1 VTTASEISP
10 AGDGQVTSHVLLLGA
25 AGNSGRLIAAELA
38 ARRLSVRLA
47 GRRRGPLEDLSRALA
62 ADGATTDVCTVD
74 IGDAAS
80 LAGRRRGPLEDL
92 SRALAADGAT
102 TDVCTVDIGDA
113 ASLAA
118 AIAGVG
124 VVLSTIGPFARLA
137 GPVIEAC
144 LAATVPYVDIANEW
158 PAVRGLLDRDEQARA
173 HAVALV
179 TGAGFG
185 PAATETLV
193 LRLVEQLGVVPD
205 LVRVA
210 AAAGVSRQS
219 DGVRQTI
226 QESLSQGVTITYR
239 DDQVVQEALGSG
251 AAILTFGGE
260 QRQMLPAPVGD
271 LETARRASGAANV
284 VAYIASPAADR
295 SGTDSY
301 TWAEV
306 SGPGGRTLTA
316 ELHTGEGVRAT
327 AAIAAETTQ
336 RVLAGVKRGAWTAGQ
351 LFGAALVTD
360 ATGAQVTVDGQPAQA
375 PAGDG

>member
-1 VTTASEISP
+1 VTTASEISL
-10 AGDGQVTSHVLLLGA
+10 AGDGQLTRDVLLLGA

-47 GRRRGPLEDLSRALA
+47 GRRRGPLEDLARALA
-62 ADGATTDVCTVD
+62 AEGATTDVRTVD
-74 IGDAAS
+74 VGDAAS
-80 LAGRRRGPLEDL
+80 LAE
-92 SRALAADGAT
+92 
-102 TDVCTVDIGDA
+102 
-113 ASLAA
+113 
-118 AIAGVG
+118 AIAGAG
-124 VVLSTIGPFARLA
+124 VVLSTIGPFARQA
-137 GPVIEAC
+137 GPVIDAC
-144 LAATVPYVDIANEW
+144 LAARLPYVDIANEW
-158 PAVRGLLDRDEQARA
+158 PAVRGLLDRDEQART

-193 LRLVEQLGVVPD
+193 LRLVEQMGVVPD

-210 AAAGVSRQS
+210 AAAGVTRQS

-226 QESLSQGVTITYR
+226 QESLSQGVAITYR
-239 DDQVVQEALGSG
+239 DDRVVQEALGSG
-251 AAILTFGGE
+251 ATIVAFGGA
-260 QRQMLPAPVGD
+260 QRQMLPGPVGD
-271 LETARRASGAANV
+271 LETARLASGAANV
-284 VAYIASPAADR
+284 VAYIARPAAH
-295 SGTDSY
+295 SSATDSY

-336 RVLAGVKRGAWTAGQ
+336 RVLAGVKPGAWTAGQ

-360 ATGAQVTVDGQPAQA
+360 ATGAQVTVNRQSA
-375 PAGDG
+375 

>member
-1 VTTASEISP
+1 MTPKEKCAVTTTSEISL
-10 AGDGQVTSHVLLLGA
+10 AGDGQLTSDVLLLGA
-25 AGNSGRLIAAELA
+25 AGNSGRAIAAELA
-38 ARRLSVRLA
+38 ARGLSVRLA
-47 GRRRGPLEDLSRALA
+47 GRRRGPLEDLARALA
-62 ADGATTDVCTVD
+62 ADGATADVRTVD
-74 IGDAAS
+74 AGDAAS
-80 LAGRRRGPLEDL
+80 LAG
-92 SRALAADGAT
+92 
-102 TDVCTVDIGDA
+102 
-113 ASLAA
+113 

-124 VVLSTIGPFARLA
+124 VVLSTVGPFVRQA
-137 GPVIEAC
+137 GPVIDAC

-173 HAVALV
+173 HAVTLV

-193 LRLVEQLGVVPD
+193 LRLAGRLGVVPN

-210 AAAGVSRQS
+210 AAAGVASHS

-226 QESLSQGVTITYR
+226 QESLSQGVTVTYR

-251 AAILTFGGE
+251 ATIVTFGGE
-260 QRQMLPAPVGD
+260 ERPMLPGPVGD
-271 LETARRASGAANV
+271 LETARLASGAANV
-284 VAYIASPAADR
+284 VAYIADPAAR
-295 SGTDSY
+295 SSGTDSY

-327 AAIAAETTQ
+327 AAIAAETTR
-336 RVLAGVKRGAWTAGQ
+336 RVLAGVKPGAWTAGQ

-360 ATGAQVTVDGQPAQA
+360 ATGAQVTVNGPPA
-375 PAGDG
+375 